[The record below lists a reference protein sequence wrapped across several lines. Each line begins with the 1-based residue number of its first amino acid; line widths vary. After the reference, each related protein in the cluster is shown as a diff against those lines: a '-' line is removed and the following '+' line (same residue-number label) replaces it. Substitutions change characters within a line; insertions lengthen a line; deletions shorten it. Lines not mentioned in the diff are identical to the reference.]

1 MDGVVEG
8 NEKVINFQ
16 DDSGEEIDQNYEDLE
31 NNPKKEKEKVI
42 NSIFEGID
50 EKYKTDNLKKE
61 TFEVYEKFE
70 IKNFGGG
77 VKLMNSI
84 IIEALNFSKFN
95 LSSRLLDFFKFIL
108 DIKNSKKKLE
118 YIKEALKKKAK
129 NLEKGDNKD
138 IIYYWKK
145 YIAEE
150 YLKENSIKLES
161 APLQDSL
168 NLLLEHNFKINKIY
182 HIFQI
187 FENVITNDNS
197 NQFDIIKSLISI
209 LILYPDILNEDEL
222 RNFISSYIIQKEN
235 KEGGSYFFD
244 EKKNV
249 ALDFYLKISSDESN
263 NTSLELT
270 VDEIIQYLKR
280 NNPDFSLEKGEIIK
294 NQLEIL
300 KKL

>member
-1 MDGVVEG
+1 MHEKKNNYFMDGVVEG

-108 DIKNSKKKLE
+108 DIKN
-118 YIKEALKKKAK
+118 
-129 NLEKGDNKD
+129 
-138 IIYYWKK
+138 
-145 YIAEE
+145 
-150 YLKENSIKLES
+150 
-161 APLQDSL
+161 
-168 NLLLEHNFKINKIY
+168 
-182 HIFQI
+182 
-187 FENVITNDNS
+187 
-197 NQFDIIKSLISI
+197 
-209 LILYPDILNEDEL
+209 
-222 RNFISSYIIQKEN
+222 
-235 KEGGSYFFD
+235 
-244 EKKNV
+244 
-249 ALDFYLKISSDESN
+249 
-263 NTSLELT
+263 
-270 VDEIIQYLKR
+270 
-280 NNPDFSLEKGEIIK
+280 
-294 NQLEIL
+294 
-300 KKL
+300 